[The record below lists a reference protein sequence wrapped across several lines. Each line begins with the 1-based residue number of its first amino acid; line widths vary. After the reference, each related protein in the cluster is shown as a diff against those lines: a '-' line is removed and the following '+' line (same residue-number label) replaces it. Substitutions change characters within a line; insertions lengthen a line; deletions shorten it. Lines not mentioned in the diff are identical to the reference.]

1 MLKWNFKKNKNITNN
16 YLITS
21 RANNSQAR
29 NTISAAITFYF
40 TVPLLNNVSLS
51 EDTKNWAWQMVASQS
66 STTLNMTADL
76 AVDGNY
82 NCTVG
87 ASFSHTH
94 EHDLH
99 PWWIVDLKQTLT
111 VTEVVVYTP
120 DSYGG
125 A

>member
-1 MLKWNFKKNKNITNN
+1 ML
-16 YLITS
+16 
-21 RANNSQAR
+21 
-29 NTISAAITFYF
+29 SAAITFYF
-40 TVPLLNNVSLS
+40 TVPLLNNVSIS
-51 EDTKNWAWQMVASQS
+51 EHSKNWAWQMVASQS

-94 EHDLH
+94 EHDPD
-99 PWWIVDLKQTLT
+99 PWLIVDLRQTLT

-120 DSYGG
+120 DTYGR